1 MSRVPTYAD
10 LEIRILA
17 QQEEGY
23 PVELTLDS
31 EQEFPRGY
39 LSRDF
44 LPWVPGASPTEDGE
58 RLFQWL
64 FADDELKLAWAEV
77 RGRRSQRRIRLRI
90 DAAAPELHA
99 VPWELLRDSGHDSA
113 PQDLAATVATP
124 FSRYLAGRWQPGSP
138 VLKRP
143 VRMLVAI
150 ANPEDLNDYG
160 MVPIQPEVEW
170 SLLQQAVEGLD
181 VELIRMPQPCT
192 LAALEEELRKGYHV
206 LHVVAH
212 GTYSTKAGQAAL
224 YLADGENQ
232 VAAVHDADFADMLAR
247 QLADTDLLRDEKLR
261 LVFLAACQ
269 TATRSPADAFRGLAP
284 ALVAAGVP
292 AVLAMQDRVSV
303 DTARLFARTFYRQLL
318 QHGVVDLA
326 GNEARSALLTASVP
340 GAAIP
345 VLFMRLREG
354 QLLGQRGRITS
365 ERQDLFWPFLLEAI
379 ERGWCTP
386 FLGPRVNAGLLPD
399 AETLAEKLADRYGY
413 PLQERK
419 NLAQVAQFMAVNDP
433 DLMRDA
439 YLRLLQRSLFSYL
452 GLKPSKEEKQRFRA
466 ASFTETAEALNWAER
481 VLEVQE
487 TEIHHLLANLQL
499 PLYVTT
505 NADSFMIEALKHR
518 GLSPRRIGP
527 RWQPQAGTPQYILS
541 PPPSR
546 EEPVV
551 LHLNGHDG
559 DPEQQRHLV
568 LAEDDYLAH
577 FVRLSRDQETI
588 LPMNVLTAISRHTFL
603 FLGYGIEDWDFRVLL
618 QGLIAPIAQ
627 TGHEKLHVG
636 VQFEPDQGREADKVI
651 DYLRR
656 YLGRFNIEIYWGTS
670 QQFAT
675 ELHARW
681 QEYLEVEDD
690 DWRF

>member
-1 MSRVPTYAD
+1 VSRGPSYAD
-10 LEIRILA
+10 LEIRILP
-17 QQEEGY
+17 QQEDGY
-23 PVELTLDS
+23 PVELTLNS

-39 LSRDF
+39 LSRHI
-44 LPWVPGASPTEDGE
+44 LPWEPGTSSSEDGE

-64 FADDELKLAWAEV
+64 FADNALKVAWAEV
-77 RGRRSQRRIRLRI
+77 RGRSAQRRIRLRI

-99 VPWELLRDSGHDSA
+99 VPWELLRDSGQDGA
-113 PQDLAATVATP
+113 PHDLAATTATP

-143 VRMLVAI
+143 IRMLVVI
-150 ANPEDLNDYG
+150 ANPQDLDNYG
-160 MVPIQPEVEW
+160 LVPIQPEVEW
-170 SLLQQAVEGLD
+170 SLLQQAAEGLD

-192 LAALEEELRKGYHV
+192 LAALEDELRKGYHI

-212 GTYSTKAGQAAL
+212 GTYSTETGQASL
-224 YLADGENQ
+224 FLSDGENQ
-232 VAAVHDADFADMLAR
+232 VAVVRDAELADMLTR
-247 QLADTDLLRDEKLR
+247 QLADTDLLRDDKLR

-292 AVLAMQDRVSV
+292 AVLAMQDRVPM
-303 DTARLFARTFYRQLL
+303 DTARVFARAFYRQLL
-318 QHGVVDLA
+318 QHGLVDLA
-326 GNEARSALLTASVP
+326 GNEARSALLTESLP

-345 VLFMRLREG
+345 MLFMRLREG

-386 FLGPRVNAGLLPD
+386 FLGPRVNTGLLPD
-399 AETLAEKLADRYGY
+399 AEAMAEKLADRYGY
-413 PLQERK
+413 PLQDRR
-419 NLAQVAQFMAVNDP
+419 NLAHVAQFIAVNDP
-433 DLMRDA
+433 QLMRDA

-452 GLKPSKEEKQRFRA
+452 GLRPSKEERRRFRA

-481 VLEVQE
+481 VLDVQE
-487 TEIHHLLANLQL
+487 TEIHHLLASLNL

-505 NADSFMIEALKHR
+505 NADSFMVEALKHR

-527 RWQPQAGTPQYILS
+527 RWQPQAGTPQYVLS

-546 EEPVV
+546 DEPVV

-559 DPEQQRHLV
+559 DPEQRSQLV
-568 LAEDDYLAH
+568 LAEGDYLAH
-577 FVRLSRDQETI
+577 FVRLSCDQETV
-588 LPMNVLTAISRHTFL
+588 LPMNVLTAISQHTFL
-603 FLGYGIEDWDFRVLL
+603 FLGYSIEDWDFRVIL
-618 QGLIAPIAQ
+618 QGLIASIAQ

-636 VQFEPDQGREADKVI
+636 VQLEPSQEPETAREI

-656 YLGRFNIEIYWGTS
+656 YLGRFNIEIYWGTA
-670 QQFAT
+670 QQFVT
-675 ELHARW
+675 ELHTHW
-681 QEYLEVEDD
+681 QEYLEAEDD

>member
-1 MSRVPTYAD
+1 MARGPTYAD

-17 QQEEGY
+17 EQEEGY

-44 LPWVPGASPTEDGE
+44 LPWVPSASPMEDGE
-58 RLFQWL
+58 QLFQWL
-64 FADDELKLAWAEV
+64 FAHDALKLAWAEV
-77 RGRRSQRRIRLRI
+77 RGRSSQRRIRLRI

-113 PQDLAATVATP
+113 PQDLAATVASP

-143 VRMLVAI
+143 IRMLVAI
-150 ANPEDLNDYG
+150 ANPQDLNDYG

-170 SLLQQAVEGLD
+170 SLLQEAVEGLD

-192 LAALEEELRKGYHV
+192 LASLEEELRKGYHI

-212 GTYSTKAGQAAL
+212 GTYSTKSGQAAL

-232 VAAVHDADFADMLAR
+232 VAAVDDASFADMLAR
-247 QLADTDLLRDEKLR
+247 QLADTDLLRDDKLR

-269 TATRSPADAFRGLAP
+269 TASRSPADAFRGLAP

-292 AVLAMQDRVSV
+292 AVLAMQDRVPV
-303 DTARLFARTFYRQLL
+303 ETARLFAHIFYRQLL

-326 GNEARSALLTASVP
+326 GNEARSTLLTANMP
-340 GAAIP
+340 GSAIP

-354 QLLGQRGRITS
+354 RLLGQRGRITS

-399 AETLAEKLADRYGY
+399 ADTMAEKLAERYGY
-413 PLQERK
+413 PLKERK

-433 DLMRDA
+433 YLMRDA

-466 ASFTETAEALNWAER
+466 ASFTETAEALNWAQR
-481 VLEVQE
+481 VLDVQE
-487 TEIHHLLANLQL
+487 TQIHHLLANLQL

-505 NADSFMIEALKHR
+505 NADSFMIEALKHK

-546 EEPVV
+546 KEPVV

-588 LPMNVLTAISRHTFL
+588 LPMNVLTAISQHTFL
-603 FLGYGIEDWDFRVLL
+603 FLGYSVEDWDFRVLL

-636 VQFEPDQGREADKVI
+636 VQFEPEQEREADNVI

-670 QQFAT
+670 QQFVT

-681 QEYLEVEDD
+681 QEYLEAEDD
-690 DWRF
+690 DWSF

>member
-656 YLGRFNIEIYWGTS
+656 YLGRFNMEIYWGTS

>member
-1 MSRVPTYAD
+1 MSRGPTYAD

-17 QQEEGY
+17 RQEDGY
-23 PVELTLDS
+23 PVELTLNS
-31 EQEFPRGY
+31 EQEFPRGI
-39 LSRDF
+39 LSRDL
-44 LPWVPGASPTEDGE
+44 LPWEPSASVTEDGA

-64 FADDELKLAWAEV
+64 FADAGLKGAWAEV
-77 RGRRSQRRIRLRI
+77 RGRSSQRRVRLRI
-90 DAAAPELHA
+90 DTAAPELHA
-99 VPWELLRDSGHDSA
+99 VPWELLRDPEFDSG
-113 PQDLAATVATP
+113 PQDVAASAATP

-143 VRMLVAI
+143 LRMLVVI
-150 ANPEDLNDYG
+150 ANPEDLDDYG
-160 MVPIQPEVEW
+160 MVPIEPEVEW
-170 SLLQQAVEGLD
+170 ALLQQATEGLD
-181 VELIRMPQPCT
+181 VELVRMPQPCT
-192 LAALEEELRKGYHV
+192 LAALEEELRKGYHI

-212 GTYSTKAGQAAL
+212 GTYSTEAGQAAL
-224 YLADGENQ
+224 YLADSENQ
-232 VAAVHDADFADMLAR
+232 VAVVPDADLADMLAR
-247 QLADTDLLRDEKLR
+247 QLAEPDLLRDDKLR

-292 AVLAMQDRVSV
+292 AVLAMQDRLAM
-303 DTARLFARTFYRQLL
+303 DTARVFAGAFYRQLL

-326 GNEARSALLTASVP
+326 GNEARSALLTVGLP

-354 QLLGQRGRITS
+354 RLLGERGRITS
-365 ERQDLFWPFLLEAI
+365 ERQDLFWPFLLEALD
-379 ERGWCTP
+379 RGWCTP

-399 AETLAEKLADRYGY
+399 AETLAERLADRYGY
-413 PLQERK
+413 PLQERRD
-419 NLAQVAQFMAVNDP
+419 LAHVAQFIGINDP
-433 DLMRDA
+433 YLMRDA

-452 GLKPSKEEKQRFRA
+452 GLKPSKEERRRFRA

-481 VLEVQE
+481 VLDVQE
-487 TEIHHLLANLQL
+487 VEIHHLLANLRL

-505 NADSFMIEALKHR
+505 NADSFMVEALKYE

-527 RWQPQAGTPQYILS
+527 RWQPQAGTPQYVLS

-546 EEPVV
+546 DEPVV

-588 LPMNVLTAISRHTFL
+588 LPVNVLTAISQNTFL
-603 FLGYGIEDWDFRVLL
+603 FLGYGIEDWDFRVIL

-627 TGHEKLHVG
+627 TGGEKLHVG
-636 VQFEPDQGREADKVI
+636 VQLEPSQEFESEKMI
-651 DYLRR
+651 EYLRR
-656 YLGRFNIEIYWGTS
+656 YLGRFNIEVYWGTS
-670 QQFAT
+670 QQFVT
-675 ELHARW
+675 ELHTRW
-681 QEYLEVEDD
+681 QEYREAEDD